1 MAALAEGPNLARS
14 KNNDDGLVIF
24 GLPGAPPGTLG
35 LFVHSFEWD
44 ICSDNI
50 HPVDQILM
58 VGEVSDNDCGKAKY
72 DRAAEPGELVIF
84 AKHLNVFQRIYG
96 LYY

>member
-1 MAALAEGPNLARS
+1 L
-14 KNNDDGLVIF
+14 
-24 GLPGAPPGTLG
+24 
-35 LFVHSFEWD
+35 D

-58 VGEVSDNDCGKAKY
+58 VGEVSDNHCGKAKN
-72 DRAAEPGELVIF
+72 DP
-84 AKHLNVFQRIYG
+84 KHLNVFQRIYK

>member
-1 MAALAEGPNLARS
+1 LPVQ
-14 KNNDDGLVIF
+14 KTNDDGLVIF
-24 GLPGAPPGTLG
+24 RLPDASPGTLG
-35 LFVHSFEWD
+35 LFVDSFELD

-58 VGEVSDNDCGKAKY
+58 VGEVSDNHCGKAKN
-72 DRAAEPGELVIF
+72 DP
-84 AKHLNVFQRIYG
+84 KHLNVFQGIYK